1 MKKIL
6 LMLSIMLMP
15 MMYFSQSAYADSGC
29 TGNETFFGLPAWY
42 RGLVTSG
49 ENGCQIKE
57 IGPNDAKNKHEITIE
72 QFVWTVVYGIS
83 NCRVGGDGIHYLR
96 GISIYDCCW

>member
-29 TGNETFFGLPAWY
+29 TGNETFFGLPA
-42 RGLVTSG
+42 
-49 ENGCQIKE
+49 
-57 IGPNDAKNKHEITIE
+57 
-72 QFVWTVVYGIS
+72 
-83 NCRVGGDGIHYLR
+83 
-96 GISIYDCCW
+96 

>member
-29 TGNETFFGLPAWY
+29 TGNETFFGLLRQNALFYSCRQSLGLTAAQIGLIADIGGLQAETPLSYQLSLPAAEM
-42 RGLVTSG
+42 VS
-49 ENGCQIKE
+49 QK
-57 IGPNDAKNKHEITIE
+57 P
-72 QFVWTVVYGIS
+72 
-83 NCRVGGDGIHYLR
+83 
-96 GISIYDCCW
+96 